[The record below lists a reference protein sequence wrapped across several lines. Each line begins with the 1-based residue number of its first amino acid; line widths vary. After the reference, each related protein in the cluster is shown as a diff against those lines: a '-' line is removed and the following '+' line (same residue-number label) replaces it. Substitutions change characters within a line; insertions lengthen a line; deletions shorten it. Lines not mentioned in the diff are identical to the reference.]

1 MNPLDLNKV
10 FDNRIRL
17 AIMGILTVNEG
28 VNFNTLKELLQIT
41 DGNLASHLKSLE
53 ECNYI
58 EIKKHFIGRKTNTI
72 YSLTQAGKED
82 FTEHL
87 NILEQFIKK
96 VK

>member
-10 FDNRIRL
+10 FDNRVRL
-17 AIMGILTVNEG
+17 AIMGILTVNEE

-41 DGNLASHLKSLE
+41 DGNLASHLKGLE
-53 ECNYI
+53 ECSYI
-58 EIKKHFIGRKTNTI
+58 EIRKHFIGRKTNTI
-72 YSLTQAGKED
+72 YSVTPEGKQA
-82 FTEHL
+82 FTAHL